1 MNRWFPKR
9 AAKARFIGR
18 KAVAPFLAA
27 LLLLGAARPA
37 FGLSEDDLPSG
48 RLGYKWVPTPPRYPM
63 SQPERLATDAAKIGA
78 AALAGLWLWRKLFAS
93 E

>member
-1 MNRWFPKR
+1 MNKSRSR
-9 AAKARFIGR
+9 AEKARIIGR
-18 KAVAPFLAA
+18 WAVAPFLAA

-37 FGLSEDDLPSG
+37 YGLSEEELPDG

-63 SQPERLATDAAKIGA
+63 SQRERLATDAAKIGA
-78 AALAGLWLWRKLFAS
+78 ASLAGLWLWRKLFAS